1 MIRNESQIN
10 KTSDLPNGV
19 SRFVE
24 YDHRLTKP
32 KPKVGF
38 TVLVYVHGKK
48 YIKKFRVSAKASEDK
63 AKKAALRY
71 RSEYERCTKYPMFPF
86 NPHFLDNWNK

>member
-24 YDHRLTKP
+24 YDHRLAKP
-32 KPKVGF
+32 KLKVGF
-38 TVLVYVHGKK
+38 TVLVYVKGKK
-48 YIKKFRVSAKASEDK
+48 YIKKFRVSAKADEDK
-63 AKKAALRY
+63 ARKAALNFRM
-71 RSEYERCTKYPMFPF
+71 EYEVCAENGYVF
-86 NPHFLDNWNK
+86 NHHFLDNWNK

>member
-1 MIRNESQIN
+1 MIRSESQIN

-24 YDHRLTKP
+24 YDHRLAKP

-38 TVLVYVHGKK
+38 TVLVYVKGKK
-48 YIKKFRVSAKASEDK
+48 YIKKFRVSAKADEDK
-63 AKKAALRY
+63 AKAAALKFR
-71 RSEYERCTKYPMFPF
+71 REYEICAEIGCTFY
-86 NPHFLDNWNK
+86 PHFLDNWNK

>member
-24 YDHRLTKP
+24 YDHRLAKP

-38 TVLVYVHGKK
+38 TVLVYVKGKK
-48 YIKKFRVSAKASEDK
+48 HIKKFRVSAKASEDK
-63 AKKAALRY
+63 AKEAALRY
-71 RSEYERCTKYPMFPF
+71 RSEYETCEQYGFFFNRC
-86 NPHFLDNWNK
+86 FLDNWNK

>member
-24 YDHRLTKP
+24 YDHRLNKP

-38 TVLVYVHGKK
+38 DVLVYVNGKK
-48 YIKKFRVSAKASEDK
+48 HIKKFRVSANASEDK
-63 AKKAALRY
+63 AKEAALRY
-71 RSEYERCTKYPMFPF
+71 RSEYETCEEYSFFF
-86 NPHFLDNWNK
+86 NEHFLDNWNK